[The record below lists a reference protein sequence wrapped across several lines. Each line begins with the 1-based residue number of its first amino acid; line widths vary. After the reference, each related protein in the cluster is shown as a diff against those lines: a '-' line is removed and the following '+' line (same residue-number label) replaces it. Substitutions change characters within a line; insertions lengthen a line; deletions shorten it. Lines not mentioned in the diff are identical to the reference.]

1 MLEKGKRFISY
12 ITGYWTHVFCLSL
25 IVIGMPFSKFL
36 MSLGTIA
43 LIANWFLEGGVVSKF
58 KSFFSNKVALF
69 STGVFLLFFLGLIH
83 TQDFAYG
90 LKDLRIKIPL
100 LAFPIIFSTTHR
112 LKKTHYFVIVRL
124 FVLSVLASS
133 LYGFLVYQDLLPAKR
148 EISQLRDISQ
158 FISHIRLSMMIVLS
172 LFLIP
177 KLFNNNVSQK
187 VFGVVT
193 SLWLLY
199 FLSYM
204 ESATGLVLGFVTL
217 FFISLYYLF
226 RKKSIYGF
234 AMIAP
239 IVLVGIFLGQNLI
252 STYNTIKIDTTNKD
266 LLTLSGNPY
275 DEEVDYYFFD
285 NGNYSTDYLCEKEL
299 KQSWEAVSEVPYYG
313 SDSIF
318 GAKYI
323 LIRYLTS
330 KGLRKDKE
338 GLAAL
343 SKEDIV
349 NVENG
354 IPNYLHANSNM
365 VSRVHLLMF
374 EIDGYF
380 QGVNSSGNSLAQRL
394 QYWKLSKA
402 MIMERPI
409 FGSGTGDVANEFKK
423 QYRANEEC
431 LDKMYQL
438 RSHNQYLSTTIAVG
452 VVGLMF
458 FLFFVLY
465 PVPTAFRERNYFYL
479 ICLCIALLSFISED
493 TLETQDGV
501 FFYAFLTNFFRFSS
515 KNRYLKSVD

>member
-1 MLEKGKRFISY
+1 MLAKGKLFISY

-36 MSLGTIA
+36 MSFGTLA
-43 LIANWFLEGGVVSKF
+43 LIANWFLEGGVTAKF
-58 KSFFSNKVALF
+58 NSFFSNKIALF
-69 STGVFLLFFLGLIH
+69 STGIFLVFVLGLIH

-90 LKDLRIKIPL
+90 LKDLRIKLPL

-112 LKKTHYFVIVRL
+112 LKKNHYFIVVRL

-133 LYGFLVYQDLLPAKR
+133 IYGFLVYQDLLPAKK
-148 EISQLRDISQ
+148 EVLQLRDISQ

-177 KLFNNNVSQK
+177 KLFNTNTAQK
-187 VFGVVT
+187 IFGVIT

-199 FLSYM
+199 FLSFM
-204 ESATGLVLGFVTL
+204 ESATGLVLGFATL

-239 IVLVGIFLGQNLI
+239 ILILGFFMGQNLI
-252 STYNTIKIDTTNKD
+252 STYNTIKIDTTAKD
-266 LLTLSGNPY
+266 ELTKSGNPY
-275 DEEVDYYFFD
+275 DKEAEYHFFD
-285 NGNYSTDYLCEKEL
+285 NGNFSDDYICEKEL
-299 KQSWEAVSEVPYYG
+299 EASWNSVSKIPYYG
-313 SDSIF
+313 DESVE
-318 GAKYI
+318 GTKYI

-338 GLAAL
+338 GVEAL
-343 SKEDIV
+343 TKEDI
-349 NVENG
+349 EN
-354 IPNYLHANSNM
+354 IEQRVPNFLHAHSNM
-365 VSRVHLLMF
+365 LSRVHLLMF

-394 QYWKLSKA
+394 QYWRLSRA
-402 MIMERPI
+402 MIKENPY
-409 FGSGTGDVANEFKK
+409 FGVGTGDVANEFKK
-423 QYRANEEC
+423 QYQANKKC

-438 RSHNQYLSTTIAVG
+438 RSHNQYLSTTIALG
-452 VVGLMF
+452 IIGLIF
-458 FLFFVLY
+458 FLFFILY

-479 ICLCIALLSFISED
+479 LCLCIALLSFISED

-501 FFYAFLTNFFRFSS
+501 FFFAFLTNFFLFSS